1 MIEITHY
8 ILGNSITVI
17 QVQSAPQNVYENPLE
32 NIPLQEDGQG
42 MCKFSIN
49 ILII

>member
-17 QVQSAPQNVYENPLE
+17 QVQSAPQNVYENLLE
-32 NIPLQEDGQG
+32 NLNLQEDRQG
-42 MCKFSIN
+42 MYKFSIN